1 MENRAKMSVNEQQFM
16 LDSTVLAFLDC
27 RDLQTLVK
35 KSNKKD
41 ELLNKC

>member
-16 LDSTVLAFLDC
+16 LDSTVSAFLDC
-27 RDLQTLVK
+27 IDLQTLVK

>member
-1 MENRAKMSVNEQQFM
+1 MENGAKMSVIEHQFM

-27 RDLQTLVK
+27 IDLQTLVK

-41 ELLNKC
+41 QLLNKC